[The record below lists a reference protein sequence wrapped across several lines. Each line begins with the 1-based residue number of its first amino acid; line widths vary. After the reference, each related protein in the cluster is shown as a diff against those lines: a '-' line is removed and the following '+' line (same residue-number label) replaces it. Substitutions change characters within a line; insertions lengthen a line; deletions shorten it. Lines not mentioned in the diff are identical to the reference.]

1 MRPHQ
6 RIPVR
11 VITLVAALAAVAG
24 CRMGKPDFTQA
35 SPSDP
40 AIVSQTQEVPV
51 AAPRSYRCERASEP
65 PALEGTF
72 DDGAWSKGAWTEDFV
87 VVRRRGPAGSV
98 RTRAKLLWDDSYLYC
113 AVELLE
119 PQVAQ
124 QPGVPPVRHDV
135 ELMVAD
141 DPQVGG
147 YQIELVGM
155 GTIVDAWFDA
165 DDVSHAG
172 YQKWDAKGLRTSV
185 QKSADGAT
193 MRWTASFA
201 LPWSTLAPAGRGPR
215 LDAGAGDAP
224 RAGAVWHVDMG
235 RTTWRPLAEAGNA
248 APEPTAM
255 ERAAWQPPADPGEPR
270 GWGVVEFAP

>member
-72 DDGAWSKGAWTEDFV
+72 DDGAWSRAAWTEDFV

-119 PQVAQ
+119 PQVAP

-141 DPQVGG
+141 DAVRALIHNRAAESQ
-147 YQIELVGM
+147 LV
-155 GTIVDAWFDA
+155 VAA
-165 DDVSHAG
+165 EA
-172 YQKWDAKGLRTSV
+172 AGLRSMREDGQRQIDEGITS
-185 QKSADGAT
+185 
-193 MRWTASFA
+193 
-201 LPWSTLAPAGRGPR
+201 
-215 LDAGAGDAP
+215 
-224 RAGAVWHVDMG
+224 
-235 RTTWRPLAEAGNA
+235 
-248 APEPTAM
+248 PEEVMSVT
-255 ERAAWQPPADPGEPR
+255 RD
-270 GWGVVEFAP
+270 

>member
-1 MRPHQ
+1 MRAHQ

-119 PQVAQ
+119 PQVAP

-215 LDAGAGDAP
+215 LDASAGEAP
-224 RAGAVWHVDMG
+224 KAGAVWHVDMG
-235 RTTWRPLAEAGNA
+235 RTTWRPLAEADNA
-248 APEPTAM
+248 APEPMAM
-255 ERAAWQPPADPGEPR
+255 ERAAWQPPADPTEPR